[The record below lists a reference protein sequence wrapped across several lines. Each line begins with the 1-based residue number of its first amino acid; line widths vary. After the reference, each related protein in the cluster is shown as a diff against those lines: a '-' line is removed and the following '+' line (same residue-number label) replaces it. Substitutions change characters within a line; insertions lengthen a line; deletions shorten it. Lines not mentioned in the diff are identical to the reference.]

1 MMWICLFY
9 PCLEKERGVIDTNVN
24 RFLEKINCW
33 RRYGILKCT
42 YVSKHRNK
50 MAGNLKIKLNNS
62 LIN

>member
-9 PCLEKERGVIDTNVN
+9 PCLKKEGGVIETNVS
-24 RFLEKINCW
+24 RFLEKLNCL

-42 YVSKHRNK
+42 YVSKHSNK